1 MKIKKNLS
9 YITENQ
15 KRLIDKDYGK
25 MSVYS
30 LNFSRYYNEE
40 EKANNSRIYET
51 MTHEQWEE
59 RCNEIQKHFGIMFDE
74 IEEKLI
80 NSKYDIHQLTDA
92 TSTMEHYRS
101 NWDLYYY
108 CNRNRNNSGYMDHFK
123 LSFNSNR
130 TVEENLKLLDELIEY
145 IKTLDYKNILCT
157 IQYTFIPNKE
167 KINNKYVEICDKL
180 QNKFIEYA
188 GMIGKIKVVRESE
201 NNKEYGFFKKGSR
214 KKYYSISKENLILL
228 ENKL

>member
-1 MKIKKNLS
+1 
-9 YITENQ
+9 
-15 KRLIDKDYGK
+15 

-92 TSTMEHYRS
+92 TSTMENER
-101 NWDLYYY
+101 LY
-108 CNRNRNNSGYMDHFK
+108 
-123 LSFNSNR
+123 
-130 TVEENLKLLDELIEY
+130 
-145 IKTLDYKNILCT
+145 
-157 IQYTFIPNKE
+157 
-167 KINNKYVEICDKL
+167 
-180 QNKFIEYA
+180 
-188 GMIGKIKVVRESE
+188 
-201 NNKEYGFFKKGSR
+201 
-214 KKYYSISKENLILL
+214 
-228 ENKL
+228 